1 METDPRLYA
10 PSVARNCQPITEI
23 LADILPDQGQIL
35 EIASGSGEHIVHFAQ
50 NFPQLNWTPSD
61 PAPEKRASID
71 AWGDQIGDQAS
82 GQNLRPALNLNL
94 SHSDWAPPKD
104 LQTLQGICAIN
115 LIHIAPY
122 AVCQNLISGAAKYL
136 TKGGFLY
143 LYGPY
148 RIANQHISDSNQ
160 QFDLSLQQQNPDW
173 GIRDMA
179 DIIALA
185 HHAGLKL
192 SKVIAMPNHNYSL
205 LFEKNSVL

>member
-10 PSVARNCQPITEI
+10 PSVARNCQPITEV
-23 LADILPDQGQIL
+23 LADILPDQGHIL
-35 EIASGSGEHIVHFAQ
+35 EIASGSGEHIVHFADIY
-50 NFPQLNWTPSD
+50 PQLNWTPSD
-61 PAPEKRASID
+61 PDPAKRASIE
-71 AWGDQIGDQAS
+71 AWRTQIS
-82 GQNLRPALNLNL
+82 GQNLHPVLDLDL
-94 SHSDWAPPKD
+94 SDPDWHPPEN

-122 AVCQNLISGAAKYL
+122 AVCQNLIAGAAKYL
-136 TKGGFLY
+136 TQGGFLY

-148 RIANQHISDSNQ
+148 RIANQHISEGNL

-173 GIRDMA
+173 GIRDLA

-192 SKVIAMPNHNYSL
+192 AKIIAMPSNNYSL
-205 LFEKNSVL
+205 LFEK